1 MSVAHAWRFAR
12 YSRRLLFVVALG
24 IVLMV
29 VGAPR
34 ADAHAFLWDSNPA
47 DGAVLATPPS
57 VLTMEF
63 SESVVLSTIRIDIVD
78 GDGHHYAPTGV
89 RSNADA
95 NSPVKQASFE
105 VLATLPALGRNTY
118 RLSWDTISSDDLHRT
133 SGIIVFGVEQ
143 QVRAAGLLEP
153 KPRADEASLRWLL
166 FLSLSGSLGGLL
178 VGHLCRRRAPADTVA
193 LAARCRRIAAASA
206 GTGALIA
213 IALLADQL
221 LTTRWAFGDLAHS
234 SYGQRWAMRELGFAV
249 LLAGILK
256 TSNAGRRLSLRNVLL
271 GTGATL
277 TCFGS
282 AALGHASAGAQLA
295 TTRVLADAAHLAAA
309 ATWSGAVVLFAVM
322 LVSRLRSGHADADS
336 ARAVLRGFAIPA
348 AACMSV
354 MVVTGLYLASN
365 VVGSVDAALR
375 TFYGRTLLVKIALF
389 GVAALLGLANWRRL
403 ESSPARST
411 RRLKLPAEA
420 VAAVVILALAAV
432 LTSGQ
437 PARERQL
444 VRTTTGA
451 GLPLV
456 SASVADLQE
465 TMAVKPNRPGQNV
478 VLMSVFDTRRPS
490 PGPVTGVDVT
500 IVGADGVQSQPI
512 RADRLSDGT
521 WSATAAIPQPG
532 QTRVA
537 VTTHR
542 SGLPDAIHTYPW
554 TVLGAPSQVITPI
567 VSNAPIRAAVQA
579 IAAIVGIALGVLWAG
594 WLYSIRRRRRTA
606 HGHDNLLLEQA
617 EADDPTTAA
626 VTF

>member
-1 MSVAHAWRFAR
+1 MSVAHARRFAR
-12 YSRRLLFVVALG
+12 YSRRLLFAVLLG
-24 IVLMV
+24 IVLTV
-29 VGAPR
+29 IGAPR

-47 DGAVLATPPS
+47 DGAVLSTPPS

-63 SESVVLSTIRIDIVD
+63 SEPVVLSALHIDIVD
-78 GDGHHYAPTGV
+78 GTGQHYAPTGV

-178 VGHLCRRRAPADTVA
+178 VGRLCRRRAPADTVA
-193 LAARCRRIAAASA
+193 LVARCRRIAAASA

-213 IALLADQL
+213 VALLADQL
-221 LTTRWAFGDLAHS
+221 LNTHWAFGDLAHS
-234 SYGQRWAMRELGFAV
+234 SYGQRWALRELGFAV
-249 LLAGILK
+249 LLAGVLT

-277 TCFGS
+277 TCFAS
-282 AALGHASAGAQLA
+282 AALGHANSGAQLA
-295 TTRVLADAAHLAAA
+295 TTRVLADAAHLATA
-309 ATWSGAVVLFAVM
+309 ATWSGAVVLFALMFVP
-322 LVSRLRSGHADADS
+322 RLRSGKVIADP

-375 TFYGRTLLVKIALF
+375 TFYGRTLLVKIGLF
-389 GVAALLGLANWRRL
+389 GVAALLGLANWHRL
-403 ESSPARST
+403 ERSHARAPK
-411 RRLKLPAEA
+411 RLRLPAEA
-420 VAAVVILALAAV
+420 VAAVAILALAAV

-437 PARERQL
+437 PAREPQL
-444 VRTTTGA
+444 VRAPSAA

-456 SASVADLQE
+456 DARVADLQE

-478 VLMSVFDTRRPS
+478 VLISVFDTRRPS
-490 PGPVTGVDVT
+490 PGPVVGVDVT
-500 IVGADGVQSQPI
+500 VLGTGGPSQPI
-512 RADRLSDGT
+512 PAERLSDGT
-521 WSATAAIPQPG
+521 WSATAAIAQPG
-532 QTRVA
+532 QTQVA
-537 VTTHR
+537 VNVHR
-542 SGLPDAIHTYPW
+542 AGLPDTVHDYPW

-567 VSNAPIRAAVQA
+567 VSNAPIRAALQA
-579 IAAIVGIALGVLWAG
+579 VAAIVGVAIGLLWTG
-594 WLYSIRRRRRTA
+594 WLFLTRRRRQPA
-606 HGHDNLLLEQA
+606 HGDDNVLPDQA
-617 EADDPTTAA
+617 TAVDPTTATLRA
-626 VTF
+626 